1 MYAVTSYS
9 SFCVKGCEA
18 YSSQAY
24 AASKF
29 FAPLVSTQWSAHAVV
44 PSFGIVS
51 PAGNLACR
59 SWLVISGQ
67 PSPMTTSP
75 LWNNWVMSPAVT
87 QYFLTL
93 GRSSSIF
100 ALTLARSWSE
110 RLYRW
115 LGSFGSSIPRYWAT
129 IYKVAI
135 SSWSDSLLRNFLSH
149 SVPHESGVPFTLVVS

>member
-9 SFCVKGCEA
+9 SFWVNGCEA

-29 FAPLVSTQWSAHAVV
+29 FAPLVSTQWSAQAVV
-44 PSFGIVS
+44 PSLGIVS

-59 SWLVISGQ
+59 SWLVMSGQ

-75 LWNNWVMSPAVT
+75 LWKSWVMSPAVT
-87 QYFLTL
+87 QYFRTF
-93 GRSSSIF
+93 GRSSSIL
-100 ALTLARSWSE
+100 ALTLARSASD

-115 LGSFGSSIPRYWAT
+115 LGSFGSSMPRYWAT
-129 IYKVAI
+129 MYRVAM
-135 SSWSDSLLRNFLSH
+135 SSWSESLLRYFLSP
-149 SVPHESGVPFTLVVS
+149 SSPQLGGAVRTLL